1 VTAGLR
7 AGVLLD
13 RDGVLNVR
21 PSEHRYVESVD
32 AFEWLPGACAALGVL
47 SRAGYPLA
55 VVSNQRGVAR
65 GLVTWSTLHAVEARI
80 QTDLAPFG
88 AEVKG
93 FYYCPHEADEG
104 CGCRK
109 PRPGLLL
116 EAAGELQLDLSGST
130 MIGDSEDDVQA
141 GRAAGCYTILVG
153 STGSPTASDLVV
165 PDLGSAARAIIER
178 SGAGATSEL
187 GDDRTRLFD

>member
-1 VTAGLR
+1 MAGLR

-21 PSEHRYVESVD
+21 PSKHRYVESVD
-32 AFEWLPGACAALGVL
+32 AFDWLPGARAALGVL

-65 GLVTWSTLHAVEARI
+65 GLVTWSTLRAVEARI
-80 QTDLAPFG
+80 HADLAPFG
-88 AEVKG
+88 AQVTG
-93 FYYCPHEADEG
+93 FYYCPHEPDEG

-116 EAAGELQLDLSGST
+116 EAAHELQLDLAIST
-130 MIGDSEDDVQA
+130 MVGDSEDDVKA

-153 STGSPTASDLVV
+153 STGSATAPDLVA

-178 SGAGATSEL
+178 SGAAAPSEL
-187 GDDRTRLFD
+187 GDERSGLRD

>member
-1 VTAGLR
+1 MTGLR

-21 PSEHRYVESVD
+21 PPNHRYVESVD
-32 AFEWLPGACAALGVL
+32 AFEWLSGARAALGVL

-55 VVSNQRGVAR
+55 VVSNQRGIAR
-65 GLVTWSTLHAVEARI
+65 GLVTWSTLRAIEARI
-80 QTDLAPFG
+80 QDDLAPFG
-88 AEVKG
+88 AQVTG
-93 FYYCPHEADEG
+93 FYYCPHERDEG

-116 EAAGELQLDLSGST
+116 QAAGELQLNLALST
-130 MIGDSEDDVQA
+130 MIGDSEDDVKA

-153 STGSPTASDLVV
+153 STGSATAPDLVA
-165 PDLGSAARAIIER
+165 PDLGSAARAIIAR
-178 SGAGATSEL
+178 SGAAAPSEL
-187 GDDRTRLFD
+187 GDERTRLRD

>member
-1 VTAGLR
+1 MAGLR

-21 PSEHRYVESVD
+21 PPKHRYVESVE
-32 AFEWLPGACAALGVL
+32 AFEWLPGARAALGVL
-47 SRAGYPLA
+47 ARAGYPLA

-65 GLVTWSTLHAVEARI
+65 RLVTWSTLRAVEARI
-80 QTDLAPFG
+80 QSDLAPFG
-88 AEVKG
+88 GQVTG
-93 FYYCPHEADEG
+93 FYYCPHERDEG
-104 CGCRK
+104 CDCRK

-116 EAAGELQLDLSGST
+116 KAAHELQLDLAIST
-130 MIGDSEDDVQA
+130 MVGDSEDDVKA

-153 STGSPTASDLVV
+153 STGSAAAPDLVA

-178 SGAGATSEL
+178 SGAAAPSEL
-187 GDDRTRLFD
+187 GDERSALRD

>member
-1 VTAGLR
+1 MAGLR

-21 PSEHRYVESVD
+21 PPKHRYVESVD
-32 AFEWLPGACAALGVL
+32 AFEWVPGARAALRLL

-65 GLVTWSTLHAVEARI
+65 GLVTWSTLRAVEARI
-80 QTDLAPFG
+80 QADLVPLG
-88 AEVKG
+88 AQVAG
-93 FYYCPHEADEG
+93 FYYCPHERDEG
-104 CGCRK
+104 CECRK

-116 EAAGELQLDLSGST
+116 EAARELQLDLDLST
-130 MIGDSEDDVQA
+130 MIGDSEDDVKA

-153 STGSPTASDLVV
+153 SLGSTTAPDLVAA
-165 PDLGSAARAIIER
+165 DLASAARAILER
-178 SGAGATSEL
+178 SAAAADSEL
-187 GDDRTRLFD
+187 GDERAGLFD